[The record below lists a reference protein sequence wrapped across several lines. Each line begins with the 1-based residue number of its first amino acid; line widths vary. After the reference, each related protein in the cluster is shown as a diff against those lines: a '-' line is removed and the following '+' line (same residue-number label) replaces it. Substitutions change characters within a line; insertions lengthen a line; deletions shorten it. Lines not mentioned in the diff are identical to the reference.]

1 MYDVVQ
7 SQEAKGQGGDK
18 SRAEVGTPSSRT
30 LNWHSNKLKS
40 KQNCSCLYKQLD
52 CTLREDKGMKLCP
65 YKVMLIFYLSNKKK
79 HRREVRGCWR
89 KNIQVLR
96 PEKWK
101 TKFSKDRNICRWS
114 TQKKNPLNT
123 TYFSMKINMEY
134 CCQWHAHLCKNLIFK
149 LSVWQS
155 IKITVKKEYIY
166 SSNTSIKRK
175 LLLVLNMNV
184 KSAF

>member
-7 SQEAKGQGGDK
+7 SKEAKGPGGDK
-18 SRAEVGTPSSRT
+18 TGAEVGTPSSRT
-30 LNWHSNKLKS
+30 LNWHSNKLRS

-52 CTLREDKGMKLCP
+52 CTLREDKGMKRCP

-89 KNIQVLR
+89 KNTQVLR
-96 PEKWK
+96 TEKWK
-101 TKFSKDRNICRWS
+101 TKFNKDRNICRWS
-114 TQKKNPLNT
+114 IQKTPL
-123 TYFSMKINMEY
+123 FSIKINMEY
-134 CCQWHAHLCKNLIFK
+134 CCQWHAHLCENLIFK
-149 LSVWQS
+149 LSVWQPT
-155 IKITVKKEYIY
+155 KITIKKEWHY

-175 LLLVLNMNV
+175 LVLVLNMNV